1 MFGDGLG
8 VEDTMGGEQEWVELG
23 RETSKGQETQEGDG

>member
-1 MFGDGLG
+1 LFGDGFG

-23 RETSKGQETQEGDG
+23 REILKGQETQEGDG